1 MITVEEFA
9 DDLMRM
15 VWLLLSVMMGKPSG
29 VKVQLMQYQ
38 EHFVNYSCP
47 PVV

>member
-29 VKVQLMQYQ
+29 VKVQLM
-38 EHFVNYSCP
+38 
-47 PVV
+47 